1 MKIKTLLF
9 VLSVVLSTAFLSAQ
23 DFDSKLEKL
32 AEDIAGK
39 INENGKKKIAVWGFF
54 EANGRQ
60 TALGNYITEDFSVYI
75 TNFGNDFEIIDRNH
89 LDLLLKEHKLNAE
102 GFIDTDTA
110 KEIGKITAADAI
122 ITGTYSMVGKD
133 KVKIRVKV
141 LDTESALQFAAN
153 MGLLSLSDGLMDIAN
168 TSYDTGGT
176 TVKGNSSGSSNCESE
191 KGTLCFYNTTSD
203 KMIVKIIYYKYSKN
217 HERASQST
225 LEKNLIIDV
234 NETKCF
240 YEMYDREVKYYIAT
254 FDSFTKNFKASER
267 YLDHDYY
274 TQFLKDKGEIM
285 VEACKEK
292 TFTIK

>member
-1 MKIKTLLF
+1 MKIKN
-9 VLSVVLSTAFLSAQ
+9 VLIVCALMLSGAILNAQ

-39 INENGKKKIAVWGFF
+39 ISENGKKKIAVWGFF
-54 EANGRQ
+54 EANGKQ

-75 TNFGNDFEIIDRNH
+75 TNFGDKFEIIDRNH

-122 ITGTYSMVGKD
+122 ITGTYSMIGKD
-133 KVKIRVKV
+133 KVKVRVKV

-153 MGLLSLSDGLMDIAN
+153 MGLLPLSDGLKDIAN
-168 TSYDTGGT
+168 TSFDTGGT
-176 TVKGNSSGSSNCESE
+176 TVKGTSSSSSNCESE
-191 KGTLCFYNTTSD
+191 KGSLCFYNTTNE
-203 KMIVKIIYYKYSKN
+203 KMVIQIHFHRYS
-217 HERASQST
+217 RSSGYSA
-225 LEKNLIIDV
+225 LGEKNLIIDAG
-234 NETKCF
+234 ETKCF
-240 YEMYDREVKYYIAT
+240 YEIFNRETKYFIAT
-254 FDSFTKNFKASER
+254 FASFTKDFKASEK

-285 VEACKEK
+285 VEACAEK
-292 TFTIK
+292 IFTIK